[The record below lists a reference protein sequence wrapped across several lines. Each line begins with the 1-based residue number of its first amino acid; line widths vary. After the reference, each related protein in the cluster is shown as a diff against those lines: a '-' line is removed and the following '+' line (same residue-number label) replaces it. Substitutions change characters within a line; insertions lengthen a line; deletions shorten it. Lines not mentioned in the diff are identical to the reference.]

1 MLKTETK
8 ALFLI
13 LLLMQSEWTSLISYA
28 VAVLS
33 GLCISIG
40 YEWSKGS
47 LSKKTFGI
55 KLLFVFGLCPM
66 VYHFWNKYGFS
77 FIDDVGAMFFS
88 TLFSDV
94 IVNVG
99 YSVGK
104 VGIKQW
110 IQNLLKIGEK
120 DNLKNE

>member
-1 MLKTETK
+1 MQTEW
-8 ALFLI
+8 ASF
-13 LLLMQSEWTSLISYA
+13 ISYG

-40 YEWSKGS
+40 YELNKGS
-47 LSKKTFGI
+47 LSKKGFGI

-66 VYHFWNKYGFS
+66 VYYVWNKYS
-77 FIDDVGAMFFS
+77 IIFIDDVIAIFIS

-110 IQNLLKIGEK
+110 IQDILKVGEK